1 MSGRDSTYIA
11 LREASEFRGSYLF
24 LCYILFQHIM
34 LRDYTCKNVTEM
46 PILGVSNTVSE
57 KGEEIKPEI
66 YLLPYAIALLISV
79 RKDVQIQNGFW
90 THFLLIT

>member
-1 MSGRDSTYIA
+1 
-11 LREASEFRGSYLF
+11 
-24 LCYILFQHIM
+24 
-34 LRDYTCKNVTEM
+34 M